1 MYGKYF
7 TYDNEASTD
16 YDLMIG
22 GFQIDDVPLA
32 MNRELLKG
40 TLNRYRNRVNHMGTQ
55 WSDVLEFTISFIK
68 DPCNK
73 SHQSNMIFTEDEV
86 DAINTWLTSPDY
98 PILFRMYDYDFERDG
113 SGTMVLIDNA
123 NGQRSFQVTITST
136 GYSTVTLGIVDGIV
150 DIITPTIVYDNT
162 DPQNPVAYP
171 MPPIPNR
178 IVFHDGYMSFLYDDK
193 QYVKN
198 IASIAIGNVGYE
210 AKNVNDWMSVYGNGG
225 SYENSYMLLVNK
237 ELVLNQKYN
246 YFGLFS
252 NIEAETFCGDIIG
265 LTATFTTDSPF
276 AWTDTITKT
285 FNVSDGDTIM
295 FNVKSSEKY
304 REIYPVIK
312 IQTPLVGGTRSN
324 ITIHNNVDGYELKL
338 NFEDSVTIDCAHT
351 KISNESGIKSFEDL
365 GITDTD
371 YIYWPRLYNGEN
383 SFTIAG
389 DCTLIFEYREPR
401 KVGAY

>member
-16 YDLMIG
+16 YGLMIG
-22 GFQIDDVPLA
+22 GFQRDEVPLA

-55 WSDVLEFTISFIK
+55 WSDILEFTVSFMK

-73 SHQSNMIFTEDEV
+73 DYQSNMIFTEDEV

-98 PILFRMYDYDFERDG
+98 PILFHMYDYDFERDG
-113 SGTMVLIDNA
+113 SDNMVLIDNA
-123 NGQRSFQVTITST
+123 SGDESFTVTITSG
-136 GYSTVTLGIVDGIV
+136 GYSTVELEVVDGTI

-162 DPQNPVAYP
+162 DEENPVQYP
-171 MPPIPNR
+171 MPPIPVQ
-178 IVFHDGYMSFLYDDK
+178 IVFHDGYMAFLYSDSK
-193 QYVKN
+193 YVG
-198 IASIAIGNVGYE
+198 AIGSVAVNGTNYE
-210 AKNVNDWMSVYGNGG
+210 AVKARDWLSTYSNGG
-225 SYENSYMLLVNK
+225 SYQNSYLVLANK
-237 ELVLNQKYN
+237 QLVLNQKYN

-252 NIEAETFCGDIIG
+252 NIEAETYHGDIIG

-276 AWTDTITKT
+276 AWTDAIVKM
-285 FNVSDGDTIM
+285 FDISDGDTVT

-304 REIYPVIK
+304 REIYPVVK
-312 IQTPLVGGTRSN
+312 IQGGESE
-324 ITIHNNVDGYELKL
+324 ITIRNNTDGYNLKL
-338 NFEDSVTIDCAHT
+338 NLQEGTTTIDCAHS
-351 KISNESGIKSFEDL
+351 KISNESGVISFEDL

-383 SFTIAG
+383 SFTVTGG
-389 DCTLIFEYREPR
+389 DCTLTFEYREPR

>member
-16 YDLMIG
+16 YGLMIG
-22 GFQIDDVPLA
+22 GFQVDDVPLA

-98 PILFRMYDYDFERDG
+98 PILFHMYDYDFERDG
-113 SGTMVLIDNA
+113 SGDNMILIDNQDTSSIDVEITA
-123 NGQRSFQVTITST
+123 EGYMQTSYRIENGDLVGIGVIPSDDKEGPPELISVNQYDNYLSISFSDSDFIRAITSL
-136 GYSTVTLGIVDGIV
+136 S
-150 DIITPTIVYDNT
+150 
-162 DPQNPVAYP
+162 VAGTEYQE
-171 MPPIPNR
+171 I
-178 IVFHDGYMSFLYDDK
+178 K
-193 QYVKN
+193 T
-198 IASIAIGNVGYE
+198 
-210 AKNVNDWMSVYGNGG
+210 NDWLATYSSGNT
-225 SYENSYMLLVNK
+225 YQNSYMKLVNK
-237 ELVLNQKYN
+237 SLFLNQKYN

-252 NIEAETFCGDIIG
+252 NVEAETFCGDIIG

-276 AWTDTITKT
+276 AWTDMITKT
-285 FNVSDGDTIM
+285 FDVSDGDTIT
-295 FNVKSSEKY
+295 FNVKNSEKY

-312 IQTPLVGGTRSN
+312 IQTPLVGGTRSD

-351 KISNESGIKSFEDL
+351 KISNESGIISFEDL

-383 SFTIAG
+383 SFTVTG
-389 DCTLIFEYREPR
+389 DCTLTFEYREPR